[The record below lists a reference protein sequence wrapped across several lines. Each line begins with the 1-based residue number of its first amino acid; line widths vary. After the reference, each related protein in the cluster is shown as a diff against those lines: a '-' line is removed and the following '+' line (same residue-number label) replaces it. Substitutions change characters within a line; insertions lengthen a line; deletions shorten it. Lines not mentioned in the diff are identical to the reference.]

1 MQQTHTS
8 DFVHLISIW
17 SPPIEKIMSGI
28 VELLVFEFAMAKRIN
43 SHLNHFRILCYY
55 IVMAEKVANR
65 ENGFEWRPPTYCHRP
80 FINTHGSAM
89 QCGGGI
95 HFLVF
100 PNAIQLICYFW
111 NAKTALFIHTI
122 FNNCLIS
129 LIAIYRLYIHD
140 RKKSLLKY
148 LMIAMV
154 KKELR
159 CIQSR
164 LWQNDIQK
172 FPWIGIFVR
181 IFFHNIRI
189 NDNIQTHN

>member
-1 MQQTHTS
+1 M
-8 DFVHLISIW
+8 V
-17 SPPIEKIMSGI
+17 
-28 VELLVFEFAMAKRIN
+28 A
-43 SHLNHFRILCYY
+43 LCN
-55 IVMAEKVANR
+55 VV
-65 ENGFEWRPPTYCHRP
+65 
-80 FINTHGSAM
+80 
-89 QCGGGI
+89 GGI

-111 NAKTALFIHTI
+111 NAKTALFFHTI

-181 IFFHNIRI
+181 NFFFTTSASTTISRHTTKQLRSSTPNSLSKEQNYIKFHFFSRCFAVINIG
-189 NDNIQTHN
+189 

>member
-89 QCGGGI
+89 QCGGG
-95 HFLVF
+95 HSF
-100 PNAIQLICYFW
+100 PCFSKCHSIDLLLR
-111 NAKTALFIHTI
+111 NAKTALFFHTI

-140 RKKSLLKY
+140 RKKSTKMFNDCDGEKRTPLHSVA
-148 LMIAMV
+148 LMTKWYSEISMN
-154 KKELR
+154 R
-159 CIQSR
+159 NFCSQ
-164 LWQNDIQK
+164 
-172 FPWIGIFVR
+172 F
-181 IFFHNIRI
+181 FFHNISI